1 MLLSQ
6 QELLPLDLQIPE
18 KRVVRLELTKKQIA
32 LLVEYAIKN
41 GFQKRHPNSSKMEL
55 AEENAAAKY
64 TIMQRL
70 GF

>member
-6 QELLPLDLQIPE
+6 PELPLDLQIPE
-18 KRVVRLELTKKQIA
+18 KRIVRLELTKKQIA

-41 GFQKRHPNSSKMEL
+41 GFQKRHPNSNKMEL
-55 AEENAAAKY
+55 AEENSAAKY